1 MDMTLASISDID
13 AHLIKASEEGLDQG
27 EVNADHQPGW
37 SDEDVANGHK
47 EWLEA

>member
-13 AHLIKASEEGLDQG
+13 GHLMKESEEGLDQG

-37 SDEDVANGHK
+37 TNKDVENGLK
-47 EWLEA
+47 AWREA